1 IRESE
6 TLEAMLPLLSSKL
19 KQLLPLCID
28 HQYSK
33 TNSQLLFDIRSY
45 IETHFN
51 SPDLS
56 LDHIGEKFKINGKY
70 CSQLFK
76 RQFGMTF
83 VDFLIHLR
91 MDHAKRMLLNTEES
105 INDISVKVGYLHP
118 ISFGRAF
125 KRSTGMS
132 PSDYRKQRYVS
143 EAGEAVNQ

>member
-1 IRESE
+1 NMTLLLEEEVRQVLDFLNRTLQKSMDNMTDEVKAYWESAQAELIEIRESE

-76 RQFGMTF
+76 RQ
-83 VDFLIHLR
+83 
-91 MDHAKRMLLNTEES
+91 
-105 INDISVKVGYLHP
+105 
-118 ISFGRAF
+118 
-125 KRSTGMS
+125 
-132 PSDYRKQRYVS
+132 
-143 EAGEAVNQ
+143 